1 MTNPSFG
8 NESKKR
14 KKERVPSGPGEAAS
28 FGLTEENVR
37 QHTMKLS
44 NNKKHQLS
52 HQEKIQKFFSDEW
65 MAEATKGVNASG
77 KQSAGDFPRQSRGL
91 DLARAR

>member
-1 MTNPSFG
+1 MTHETAWGRQPACAAP
-8 NESKKR
+8 
-14 KKERVPSGPGEAAS
+14 VSGAGRGAPPWRLATPGRQKNAS
-28 FGLTEENVR
+28 
-37 QHTMKLS
+37 QLS